1 MHVPS
6 FIAALAATPLF
17 VSAAPARFY
26 GKRAA
31 AASDVTVL
39 QFANVLEQLETEF
52 YTQGIA
58 KFQSSDFT
66 AAGFKNSDVPLQQ
79 LQDILKDEAT
89 HTKVLQDTLKS
100 LGQTPITSCKFKFDS
115 ALTDVATMAATAR
128 VVENVGVAAYAGA
141 ARLVEDR
148 ELLTA
153 AATIMTVEARHQ
165 TIMNIL
171 SRTGT
176 PVPSAFDIA
185 LNPNEVLAI
194 AAPFIDGPC
203 DLGVAPNPTLAIT
216 NQGAVQPGTLLTFS
230 SDALNGPTD
239 GKFCQMMIGGSPFS
253 ISLPLD
259 QCVVPSGIN
268 GPVAI
273 WITSDGQALL
283 NDVVNRAA
291 KGVVAGPTMAFIDTI
306 PEALSEVA
314 VSGSDGLANNA
325 GSSNPPSND
334 GSTSTT
340 ISTSTISPAEASSI
354 IASAANPT
362 QTGSAGAAAP
372 AVVAGPVSSVTVS
385 ADSAAAT
392 DGAAPPSPS
401 GNAASSNPAV
411 NVTPGQPNMFMG
423 KSSDGSLTVLGWSET
438 PAQ

>member
-1 MHVPS
+1 
-6 FIAALAATPLF
+6 
-17 VSAAPARFY
+17 
-26 GKRAA
+26 
-31 AASDVTVL
+31 
-39 QFANVLEQLETEF
+39 
-52 YTQGIA
+52 
-58 KFQSSDFT
+58 
-66 AAGFKNSDVPLQQ
+66 
-79 LQDILKDEAT
+79 
-89 HTKVLQDTLKS
+89 
-100 LGQTPITSCKFKFDS
+100 
-115 ALTDVATMAATAR
+115 
-128 VVENVGVAAYAGA
+128 
-141 ARLVEDR
+141 
-148 ELLTA
+148 
-153 AATIMTVEARHQ
+153 
-165 TIMNIL
+165 
-171 SRTGT
+171 
-176 PVPSAFDIA
+176 
-185 LNPNEVLAI
+185 
-194 AAPFIDGPC
+194 
-203 DLGVAPNPTLAIT
+203 
-216 NQGAVQPGTLLTFS
+216 
-230 SDALNGPTD
+230 
-239 GKFCQMMIGGSPFS
+239 MIGGSPFS

-392 DGAAPPSPS
+392 GGAAPPSPS